1 MAKSG
6 KRKSGKKQGT
16 GQTLGALA
24 LIIAIGAL
32 GLGLYQFILPAAS
45 EGPKIYV
52 SENKD
57 FVLLDSPSKYIPQLN
72 VTYNA
77 KAGDSVLFEYSCQ
90 AYLEPTVGI
99 SLAVY
104 FDINGTIPSPYLSL
118 HAVSVVVT
126 SGYMRYNI
134 ESSTAGEYQI
144 RIFMTIDDAT
154 TNSYVRFNLLTVT
167 VY

>member
-1 MAKSG
+1 MSKSG
-6 KRKSGKKQGT
+6 KRKSSKGISTGT
-16 GQTLGALA
+16 RLGALA
-24 LIIAIGAL
+24 LIIAIGAV
-32 GLGLYQFILPAAS
+32 GLGVYQLFLSSTS
-45 EGPKIYV
+45 EGPKIHV
-52 SENKD
+52 SENAD
-57 FVLLDSPSKYIPQLN
+57 FVLLDSPTKYIPQLN

-118 HAVSVVVT
+118 HTVSVVLT
-126 SGYMRYNI
+126 SGYMRYYI
-134 ESSTAGEYQI
+134 ESSTAGEYKI
-144 RIFMTIDDAT
+144 RIFMAIDDAT

-167 VY
+167 VF